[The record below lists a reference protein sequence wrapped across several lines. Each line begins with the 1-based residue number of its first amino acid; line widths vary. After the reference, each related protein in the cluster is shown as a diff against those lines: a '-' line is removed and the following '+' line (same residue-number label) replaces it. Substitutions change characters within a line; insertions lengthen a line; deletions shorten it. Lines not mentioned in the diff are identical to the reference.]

1 VDCFGEEVVTDFS
14 EVGNL
19 LVGVVFEVLDS
30 FGLPRVVALLTDGDV
45 VTGEVDG
52 GTYFDV
58 EGSVVVEVIS
68 DVKS

>member
-1 VDCFGEEVVTDFS
+1 MDCFGEAVVTDFS

-30 FGLPRVVALLTDGDV
+30 FGLLRVVALLTDDDV